1 MAGVMGGG
9 VSGLEQ
15 QHMTLYRNR
24 IVKSAPHPNVS
35 ADGAPYRTAMLVATA
50 TIEKPWPK
58 ARVREIKG
66 MLHVSE

>member
-15 QHMTLYRNR
+15 QHMTLKRKSR
-24 IVKSAPHPNVS
+24 VMSAPHPNTS

-50 TIEKPWPK
+50 TMEKPWPN